1 MPTGSAAD
9 QWVALIDEE
18 AADDSATCDQMV
30 GWSETD
36 DEAKNAAIAEAETK
50 VEELMSKVEA
60 RSGRDEEVQ
69 TKMEHIF
76 RGLAEVDAHFG
87 HCRPREGACR
97 LPHETMLWYTTPLR

>member
-50 VEELMSKVEA
+50 VEELMSKVEV

-69 TKMEHIF
+69 TKIEHIGK
-76 RGLAEVDAHFG
+76 GLAEVDAHFG

-97 LPHETMLWYTTPLR
+97 LPHGNYAVRMQLR